1 MPGMLGT
8 ILVLA
13 VLAAVVFL
21 AARSLWRDHKRGG
34 HCSGNCGSCRG
45 CHSAPPSSSSHT
57 K

>member
-45 CHSAPPSSSSHT
+45 CHSAPPSSSSHA